1 MFILVTKIKSDDL
14 TSAEKTLDAKIEA
27 TNNLRK
33 KSVHHL
39 KSNKLTLLSFHFNR
53 CCIKF

>member
-1 MFILVTKIKSDDL
+1 MFILVTNIKSDGL
-14 TSAEKTLDAKIEA
+14 TFAEKILDAKIEA

-39 KSNKLTLLSFHFNR
+39 
-53 CCIKF
+53 

>member
-1 MFILVTKIKSDDL
+1 MFILVTNIKSD
-14 TSAEKTLDAKIEA
+14 AEKILDAKIEA

-39 KSNKLTLLSFHFNR
+39 
-53 CCIKF
+53 